1 MQQSILHSA
10 LDVWL
15 TMLYFLIEVEVFYIK
30 HPQSAA
36 ANLLSQPCPS
46 WTVNLAIL
54 EHWVEHAPVNI
65 M

>member
-1 MQQSILHSA
+1 
-10 LDVWL
+10 
-15 TMLYFLIEVEVFYIK
+15 MLYFLIEVEVFYIK

-36 ANLLSQPCPS
+36 ANLPFQPCPS